1 MTCVRCQ
8 ASRARA
14 PTRHSPSRRRAPT
27 WPRSNISRS
36 VVRLP
41 VRVHGGAGPAR
52 LRTGECARRCITTA
66 TTPVW
71 KWTPS
76 STAGPG
82 DGPRSRSSWVL
93 AGSKTLRGRSSPSP
107 NGALR
112 GAGHPRGHHR
122 YRLRVP
128 ASGRRGRHSG
138 GCVWAVTACLA
149 NIARVSPSAP
159 VTSRITPALAGSVA
173 SSYLPFRGMGFS
185 GPSVTDQK
193 CVSVG
198 ARRAEGAAGLDNPR
212 AAGCPPCPLASR
224 N

>member
-14 PTRHSPSRRRAPT
+14 PTRHAPSRRRAPT
-27 WPRSNISRS
+27 WPRSNSSRS

-112 GAGHPRGHHR
+112 GAGHSRSSPLPATGTSVRTAWASFRWVCLGR
-122 YRLRVP
+122 ERVP
-128 ASGRRGRHSG
+128 CQHCPR
-138 GCVWAVTACLA
+138 LA
-149 NIARVSPSAP
+149 
-159 VTSRITPALAGSVA
+159 
-173 SSYLPFRGMGFS
+173 
-185 GPSVTDQK
+185 
-193 CVSVG
+193 VG
-198 ARRAEGAAGLDNPR
+198 ARDLQDHARVGRVSSVKLSCVPWDGFLRPER
-212 AAGCPPCPLASR
+212 H
-224 N
+224 